1 MILASRFTF
10 IFFKKGFKT
19 CTFTQKWLDHLLLMT
34 SYLVTIE
41 THHHWTELKMRAMDE
56 RTVTERSA
64 RIYSPSQSK
73 FATNFPI
80 SFILI
85 FWSRGMTICEAQ
97 DNLYSYSLSK
107 SYTFPRNI
115 VRGTMPMNLT
125 RTVPDVC
132 LANLSNHGLY
142 ESCLPINSYL
152 SYYNIVREKVKRKQN

>member
-1 MILASRFTF
+1 
-10 IFFKKGFKT
+10 
-19 CTFTQKWLDHLLLMT
+19 
-34 SYLVTIE
+34 
-41 THHHWTELKMRAMDE
+41 
-56 RTVTERSA
+56 
-64 RIYSPSQSK
+64 
-73 FATNFPI
+73 
-80 SFILI
+80 
-85 FWSRGMTICEAQ
+85 MTICEAQ
-97 DNLYSYSLSK
+97 DNLYSYYLSK